1 MNWQFFDKYLEK
13 NENFGECISNHKN
26 KILVYKENVE
36 GTNFYIKK
44 YIPYGKRK
52 IRMAFGIYDDRAIH
66 YEKVV
71 KYLEKLGLPCVKL
84 EYKKIKKITFFD
96 RISIIVTKDCGVT
109 FENFVNDFEKNKELI
124 IKFYDFFILLIKNKI
139 YPIDYNTGGML
150 IDNKGILRLTDFD
163 DYKINSFL
171 TTSLKRRLIRN
182 LSRIYLEEIR
192 TKECEEFLKSQIK
205 RVVKEL
211 NWKV

>member
-1 MNWQFFDKYLEK
+1 MNWQFFDKYLEE
-13 NENFGECISNHKN
+13 NGNFGECISNHKN

-71 KYLEKLGLPCVKL
+71 KYLEKLDLPYVKL
-84 EYKKIKKITFFD
+84 EYKKIKRITFFD
-96 RISIIVTKDCGVT
+96 RVSIIVTKDCGVT

-205 RVVKEL
+205 RVIKKL
-211 NWKV
+211 NWKI

>member
-1 MNWQFFDKYLEK
+1 MKLKFFDKYLEE
-13 NENFGECISNHKN
+13 NGNFGECISNHKN

-52 IRMAFGIYDDRAIH
+52 IRMAFGLYDDRAIH

-71 KYLEKLGLPCVKL
+71 KYLEKSDLPYVKL
-84 EYKKIKKITFFD
+84 EYKKIKRITFFD
-96 RISIIVTKDCGVT
+96 RVSIIVTKDCGVT

-124 IKFYDFFILLIKNKI
+124 ITFYDIFIILVKNKI

-150 IDNKGILRLTDFD
+150 IDINGKVRLTDFD
-163 DYKINSFL
+163 DYRIKSLL
-171 TTSLKRRLIRN
+171 TSNLKKRLIRN
-182 LSRIYLEEIR
+182 LKRIYLEEKR
-192 TKECEEFLKSQIK
+192 TEECEEFLKSQIK
-205 RVVKEL
+205 RVIKKL
-211 NWKV
+211 NWKI

>member
-1 MNWQFFDKYLEK
+1 MKWKFFDKYLEE
-13 NENFGECISNHKN
+13 NGNFGECISNHKN

-52 IRMAFGIYDDRAIH
+52 IRMAFGLYDDRAIH

-71 KYLEKLGLPCVKL
+71 KYLEKLDLPYVKL

-96 RISIIVTKDCGVT
+96 RVSIIVTKDCGVT

-124 IKFYDFFILLIKNKI
+124 IKFYDIFIILVKNKI

-150 IDNKGILRLTDFD
+150 IDTKGKVRLTDFD
-163 DYKINSFL
+163 DYRIKSFL
-171 TTSLKRRLIRN
+171 TSNLKKRLIRN
-182 LSRIYLEEIR
+182 LKRIYLEEKR
-192 TKECEEFLKSQIK
+192 TEECEEFLKSQIK
-205 RVVKEL
+205 RVIKKL
-211 NWKV
+211 NWKI